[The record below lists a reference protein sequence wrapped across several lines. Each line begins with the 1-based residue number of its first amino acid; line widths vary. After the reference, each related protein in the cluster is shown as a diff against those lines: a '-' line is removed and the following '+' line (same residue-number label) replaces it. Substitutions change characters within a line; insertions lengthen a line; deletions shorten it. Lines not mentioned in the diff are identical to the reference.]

1 MQVYETK
8 RPATLVLTE
17 SGGIIQCPTKYYT
30 QKQCTAAEGYDF
42 LVEKVWPWLDA
53 IIYSFLPFV
62 IIIVLNSRIISR
74 VISARRKRCRMT
86 TQAPSSSLNRNDVV
100 KLQPSQMLQVQ
111 EEKSPRTAQNSFLT
125 KNHDN
130 SCCGGGRHEIWK
142 RDRQIGT
149 QQFQTPTGSGNRRE
163 ASETNFMLSLMLL
176 TISFAFLLMTLPMN
190 IMLIINNILNTS
202 KVSTSFS
209 GDHRLWAQYQLAST
223 ITELLMY
230 LNHSTNFFL
239 YCATGQKFR
248 IELKRMLSGWK
259 THSSCKRLCCPKSCC
274 SGSEGHRQRDRH
286 LEWSIQN
293 HNVMTTHDK
302 SQMNQTII
310 MNIVTGTGA

>member
-1 MQVYETK
+1 MQVYESK

-17 SGGIIQCPTKYYT
+17 SGTIIQCPTKYYT

-86 TQAPSSSLNRNDVV
+86 TQTSSSSLNRNDVGKV
-100 KLQPSQMLQVQ
+100 QPSQMLQVQ
-111 EEKSPRTAQNSFLT
+111 QEKSPRTIQNPFLP
-125 KNHDN
+125 KHHN
-130 SCCGGGRHEIWK
+130 SCCDSRHEVWK
-142 RDRQIGT
+142 RDRQISP
-149 QQFQTPTGSGNRRE
+149 QQFQTPTGSSSRRE

-190 IMLIINNILNTS
+190 VMLIINNIWNTS
-202 KVSTSFS
+202 KASTPSS
-209 GDHRLWAQYQLAST
+209 SDPRLWAKYQLAST

-248 IELKRMLSGWK
+248 IELKRMLAGWRS
-259 THSSCKRLCCPKSCC
+259 HSSCKRLCCPESCC
-274 SGSEGHRQRDRH
+274 SGSQGQGQRDRH
-286 LEWSIQN
+286 LEWSIHN
-293 HNVMTTHDK
+293 HNVNQTTQDK

-310 MNIVTGTGA
+310 MNIITSTGA